1 MIYEEGQSVEQLHL
15 PLEKIQ
21 IVDGHTPSAGPAP
34 PLFHQNSGVSD
45 SSSDGGAVE
54 KLRKPSFQSRPL
66 LDARRILGPCQGLR
80 SVAESPGEAA
90 EGGTIPVYQPAA
102 GEARAASGAE
112 ASPASEEER
121 ARWMHR
127 LSIAVDQVCGDAPA
141 VGPRFQAT
149 VAMLHGRP
157 GLEGLYLALQTRLEG
172 TGSLDPETRIA
183 QLRELML
190 AAADLASGGGELRL
204 AA

>member
-1 MIYEEGQSVEQLHL
+1 MRAGCTGS
-15 PLEKIQ
+15 
-21 IVDGHTPSAGPAP
+21 PSPGPTGAAP
-34 PLFHQNSGVSD
+34 P
-45 SSSDGGAVE
+45 GA
-54 KLRKPSFQSRPL
+54 
-66 LDARRILGPCQGLR
+66 
-80 SVAESPGEAA
+80 
-90 EGGTIPVYQPAA
+90 PAA
-102 GEARAASGAE
+102 GGTPPVPPPGAAAARAARGAE